1 MSSTNSFT
9 PESVTIKNLFCNS
22 DSLYVIPN
30 YQRPYSWTDEQVEKM
45 WEDLWEAF
53 QNEKANEDEGEDYF
67 LGSII
72 VSKSKGSDF
81 LEVIDGQQRLTAMTI
96 LISAL
101 KYNFPELNSEIDNSL
116 MPSIVTKRTLENSI
130 FYEGTDRLVFKAHN
144 IYNGDFRDVIIK
156 NDLFIQI
163 KKPTVKQLKDISPKY
178 KFQNTAYIFNQK
190 FTDPEVLNEVG
201 SFANYIY
208 NKVRIIKIVSTNSK
222 FGIKLFQVLNNRGLD
237 LSATDLLKSY
247 LLAEV
252 KDYDQSEFIALWNDL
267 EKLVSQTDNGINDF
281 FTFYLYYNLAAN
293 PKKSLEEELERIFKG
308 KDSLSIINDIKTF
321 VEKYNDQ
328 IFESH
333 NKEIYAL
340 RYLPWEFYWKSIL
353 ITALHTHYEEYE
365 ELISSIRRFYYSY
378 WIAGD
383 TLSKIKQTSFNIIKL
398 VKEKKPINE
407 IKQILNDKLL
417 SDNVLNRLSANVK
430 LDVYNTMWI
439 KSMLLNFEYN
449 STDEINPKF
458 IEIKPSI
465 HVEHII
471 PIQHSK
477 YEEWNTLPFEF
488 RENSLNTISNLT
500 LLSGIKNIEAS
511 NNPFAIKVNVYKGNG
526 KHLDKDG
533 KITSFNI
540 TRKIVE
546 DFDSNKYNNEWNVK
560 AANHRAEWFMQNLSK
575 FLGLDIIS

>member
-1 MSSTNSFT
+1 MSSANSFT

-53 QNEKANEDEGEDYF
+53 QNEKENDGGGEDYF

-72 VSKSKGSDF
+72 VSKSKDSDF
-81 LEVIDGQQRLTAMTI
+81 LEVIDGQQRLTTLTI

-101 KYNFPELNSEIDNSL
+101 KYNFPELNGELDSTM
-116 MPSIVTKRTLENSI
+116 MPSIVTKKTLHNSI
-130 FYEGTDRLVFKAHN
+130 FYEDSDRLVFKAHSV
-144 IYNGDFRDVIIK
+144 YNGDFRDIVIK
-156 NDLFIQI
+156 NDLFTQI
-163 KKPTVKQLKDISPKY
+163 KKPTIKQLKDISPKY
-178 KFQNTAYIFNQK
+178 KFQNTAFIFNQK
-190 FTDPEVLNEVG
+190 FESPEILNEVG
-201 SFANYIY
+201 LFANYIY

-252 KDYDQSEFIALWNDL
+252 KEYDQSEFIALWNDL

-281 FTFYLYYNLAAN
+281 FTFYLYYNLASN

-308 KDSLSIINDIKTF
+308 KDSLAIINDIKAF
-321 VEKYNDQ
+321 VKAYNEQ
-328 IFESH
+328 IFESE
-333 NKEIYAL
+333 NKEMYAL

-353 ITALHTHYEEYE
+353 ITALHTQYEEYN
-365 ELISSIRRFYYSY
+365 ELVTSIRKFYYSY
-378 WIAGD
+378 WLAGD
-383 TLSKIKQTSFNIIKL
+383 TLSKIKQTSFNLVKL
-398 VKEKKPINE
+398 VKEKKSIIEIN
-407 IKQILNDKLL
+407 QILNDKLV
-417 SDNVLNRLSANVK
+417 SDNVLNRLKANIK

-449 STDEINPKF
+449 STDESNPKF

-477 YEEWNTLPFEF
+477 YEEWSNMPFEY
-488 RENSLNTISNLT
+488 REDTLNSISNLT

-511 NNPFAIKVNVYKGNG
+511 NNPFTTKINVYKGNG

-546 DFDSNKYNNEWNVK
+546 DFDSNKFNKEWNLK
-560 AANHRAEWFMQNLSK
+560 AANDRSEWFLLNLSK
-575 FLGLDIIS
+575 FLEVEIR